1 MLVKQNTGIS
11 RVWVQITSLQ
21 TMHQTL
27 FWNFSSTPDKP
38 KLMPP
43 PSPEQ
48 KTRPSFFTSLGLVC
62 FIPLP

>member
-27 FWNFSSTPDKP
+27 FWNFSSTPDEP

-48 KTRPSFFTSLGLVC
+48 KRGLLFSLGLVC